1 MGDQKMVVGITMT
14 KHLLVSV
21 VCLLLAHCS
30 AWAAKLSKKELCSFV
45 ASQKTHAVLLTQ
57 DGEKVLQDVQ
67 LGDFDMSDKRDWRDF
82 IPSRNKF
89 KLIIKPKRIVLENFC
104 SMADRVEAEAV
115 RPTCADTREYIVT
128 FSLNPRK
135 FGPGEFDHE
144 FNFWLLDTKEQD
156 RVDEEIK
163 YAFDKNGKGV
173 FRMGFG
179 TITQRKGTSERI
191 MKLLNG
197 DSGPVTIDLL
207 NIGNSPLELGNWQA
221 MDGGTGSLTLD
232 SSSCS
237 QIKLPP
243 GEICKLVLDNPTRTP
258 VKLQYLTWHNAL
270 EKDVWAVSF
279 VLNATSTKTIEY
291 YIKNE

>member
-1 MGDQKMVVGITMT
+1 MIVGITMT

-21 VCLLLAHCS
+21 VCLLLAHSS
-30 AWAAKLSKKELCSFV
+30 AWAAKLSKKELCAFV
-45 ASQKTHAVLLTQ
+45 ASQKMHAVLLTQ
-57 DGEKVLQDVQ
+57 DGEKVLQDIQ
-67 LGDFDMSDKRDWRDF
+67 YGEFDMSDKRDWQDF

-104 SMADRVEAEAV
+104 SMADCVEAEAV

-144 FNFWLLDTKEQD
+144 FNFWLLDTKEQH

-173 FRMGFG
+173 FHMGFG
-179 TITQRKGTSERI
+179 TITQRKGTHERI
-191 MKLLNG
+191 MNLLNG
-197 DSGPVTIDLL
+197 DTGPVTIDLL
-207 NIGNSPLELGNWQA
+207 NIGNSPLELGSWEA
-221 MDGGTGSLTLD
+221 MEGGTGSLRLNA
-232 SSSCS
+232 SGCS

-243 GEICKLVLDNPTRTP
+243 GGICKLVLDNPTRTP
-258 VKLQYLTWHNAL
+258 VTSNYFMWHNAL
-270 EKDVWAVSF
+270 EKDVWSVSF
-279 VLNATSTKTIEY
+279 LLNATFTFTKTIEY
-291 YIKNE
+291 YIKNN